1 MIKHIVIWRLQDEAG
16 GRTKEENFAEMK
28 RRLEALP
35 GAIPQLLHAEVGF
48 NFSKSD
54 RAFDVA
60 LYSHFATKEDL
71 AVYVTHPAHL
81 EVVDFIRSI
90 SLEVNSVDYEI

>member
-28 RRLEALP
+28 KRLEALP
-35 GAIPQLLHAEVGF
+35 AAIPQLLHIEVGR
-48 NFSKSD
+48 NIIESE

-71 AVYVTHPAHL
+71 AIYVKHPAHQEVVTFVRSLTL
-81 EVVDFIRSI
+81 EVK
-90 SLEVNSVDYEI
+90 SVDYEI